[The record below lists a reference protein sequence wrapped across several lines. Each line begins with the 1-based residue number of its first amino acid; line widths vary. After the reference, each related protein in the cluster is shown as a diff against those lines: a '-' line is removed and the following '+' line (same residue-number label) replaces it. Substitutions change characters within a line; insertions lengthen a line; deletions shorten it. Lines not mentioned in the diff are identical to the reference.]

1 LIDPMSSTAKNRRFW
16 NSGSDDYQTTHGGV
30 LRETALAWGV
40 WRIPE
45 SQLQVLG
52 ETRGRRVLEL
62 GCGAAQWA
70 HALRALGADVVGI
83 DLSEQQLAHARRATF
98 SNDAGAHLVQG
109 DAERLPFADASFDIV
124 FCDHGAIVFAAP
136 HPTVTEAAR
145 VLRPGGIGALCM
157 STPLRD
163 ICFDP
168 AAERVGPQLVSD
180 YFGLSVIED
189 EGSTEYQLPYGEWIR
204 LFRGAGLVVEDLVE
218 LQAPQG
224 ATTTYA
230 DFVPAEWAH
239 RWPAEHI
246 WKVRKAGKQEL

>member
-1 LIDPMSSTAKNRRFW
+1 MASSAKNRGFW
-16 NSGSDDYQTTHGGV
+16 NSSSDAYQMAHGGV

-52 ETRGRRVLEL
+52 EVRGRRVLEL

-70 HALRALGADVVGI
+70 HALRALGADAVGI
-83 DLSEQQLAHARRATF
+83 DLSEQQLAHARRAPA
-98 SNDAGAHLVQG
+98 SNEIGARLVQG
-109 DAERLPFADASFDIV
+109 DAERLPFADACFDV
-124 FCDHGAIVFAAP
+124 VCCDHGAIVFAAP
-136 HPTVTEAAR
+136 LPTVTEAAR
-145 VLRPGGIGALCM
+145 VLRPGGIGAFGM
-157 STPLRD
+157 STPIRD
-163 ICFDP
+163 ICFD
-168 AAERVGPQLVSD
+168 AAAYRVGPQLVSE

-204 LFRGAGLVVEDLVE
+204 LFRHAGLVVEDLVE
-218 LQAPQG
+218 LQAPQD

-230 DFVPAEWAH
+230 DFVPASWAR

-246 WKVRKAGKQEL
+246 WKVRKAGKPEA